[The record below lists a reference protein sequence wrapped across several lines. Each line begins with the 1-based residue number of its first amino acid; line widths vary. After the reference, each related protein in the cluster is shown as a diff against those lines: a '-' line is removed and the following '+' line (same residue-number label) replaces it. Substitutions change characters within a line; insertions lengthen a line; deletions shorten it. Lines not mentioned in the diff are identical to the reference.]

1 MTRAFP
7 LLALGLGLAAASGTI
22 LVVRSGPEAVIAAQ
36 EQALPAALPVQ
47 RDGGAGASAIS
58 TCANDGEARRCR
70 SSGNAA
76 SG

>member
-1 MTRAFP
+1 MIRAFP
-7 LLALGLGLAAASGTI
+7 LLALGLGLAVASGTI
-22 LVVRSGPEAVIAAQ
+22 LAMRGGPDAVAGVQEPASRS
-36 EQALPAALPVQ
+36 ALPVQ
-47 RDGGAGASAIS
+47 QGNDSGAGIS

>member
-1 MTRAFP
+1 MIRAFP

-22 LVVRSGPEAVIAAQ
+22 LVLRGGPDAVARVQ
-36 EQALPAALPVQ
+36 EPSSPSALPIQ
-47 RDGGAGASAIS
+47 NGSDGGLGIS
-58 TCANDGEARRCR
+58 TCANAGEARRCR